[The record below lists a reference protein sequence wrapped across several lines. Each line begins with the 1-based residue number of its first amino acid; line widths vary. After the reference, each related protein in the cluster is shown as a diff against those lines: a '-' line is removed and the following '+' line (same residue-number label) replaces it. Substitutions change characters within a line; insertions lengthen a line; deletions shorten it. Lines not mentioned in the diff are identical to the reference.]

1 MQQES
6 NQLATKGDINKFKE
20 EIKSF
25 IKDGFKTLDK
35 KIDYVEENTNERF
48 DKVEEKIDNLENKT
62 DRRMSVVEDRVHILK
77 NVVEKGF
84 KTKVAW

>member
-6 NQLATKGDINKFKE
+6 NQSATKQD
-20 EIKSF
+20 
-25 IKDGFKTLDK
+25 IKDLKNFIMDGFTGLNE
-35 KIDYVEENTNERF
+35 KIDRLEESTDQRF
-48 DKVEEKIDNLENKT
+48 DAVDRRFDNLENKI
-62 DRRMSVVEDRVHILK
+62 DRRISVTEDRVHILK